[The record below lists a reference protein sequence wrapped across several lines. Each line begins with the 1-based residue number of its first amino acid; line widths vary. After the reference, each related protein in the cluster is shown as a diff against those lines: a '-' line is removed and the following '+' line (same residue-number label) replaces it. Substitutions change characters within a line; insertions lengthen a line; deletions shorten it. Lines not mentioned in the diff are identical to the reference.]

1 MKLTVAQHLLKVHL
15 AELGIVTVMEFRFCL
30 ARKFRFD
37 LYAESLRM
45 GFEVNGTFGGLH
57 GPRWGA
63 SDLEKLNLA
72 QVLGYRVMQFTNKQ
86 VERGEAKAFLQ
97 HWLSGREA

>member
-1 MKLTVAQHLLKVHL
+1 M
-15 AELGIVTVMEFRFCL
+15 
-30 ARKFRFD
+30 D

-45 GFEVNGTFGGLH
+45 GFEVNGSFDGLH

-86 VERGEAKAFLQ
+86 VERGEAKKFLKE
-97 HWLSGREA
+97 HLSL